1 MSRYIIDKSK
11 LIENINIVKNK
22 AGVEVI
28 GVVKG
33 NGYGFGMCPLAEI
46 IMQNEINTFAVT
58 EVYDVPLLRETV
70 IDRDILVMRSTS
82 IEEEAKIIAEN
93 DCIATIGS
101 LSAAEVMD
109 KVSKKLN
116 KKTKCHLKIDTG
128 MGRYGFLP
136 SEVEK
141 AIKCYDFENLDFCG
155 AYTHFSSAFHNA
167 ELTKVQLEMFKD
179 TIEQIKKAGK
189 NVGILHAANS
199 PALLNVDGVTLDA
212 VRIGSAFTGRVITRG
227 KNPLN
232 KLGELQAEVIETKT
246 VPKGYSIGYNGQ
258 YKTKRETEIAIVPIG
273 HFDGFGLQKGKETAD
288 FHSVLSQ
295 LKHYLQKEQLTV
307 NVNGKKYNVI
317 GEIGLSHTAI
327 DITDSDVKIG
337 DVASVEISPL
347 MVNPNVPRIYK

>member
-11 LIENINIVKNK
+11 LIENINIIKNK

-33 NGYGFGMCPLAEI
+33 NGYGFGMCSLAEI
-46 IMQNEINTFAVT
+46 LMQNEINTFAVT

-141 AIKCYDFENLDFCG
+141 AIKCYDFENLDF
-155 AYTHFSSAFHNA
+155 AAH
-167 ELTKVQLEMFKD
+167 
-179 TIEQIKKAGK
+179 
-189 NVGILHAANS
+189 ILIF
-199 PALLNVDGVTLDA
+199 PL
-212 VRIGSAFTGRVITRG
+212 RFTM
-227 KNPLN
+227 
-232 KLGELQAEVIETKT
+232 Q
-246 VPKGYSIGYNGQ
+246 S
-258 YKTKRETEIAIVPIG
+258 
-273 HFDGFGLQKGKETAD
+273 LQK
-288 FHSVLSQ
+288 HSLKYSKTQLS
-295 LKHYLQKEQLTV
+295 K
-307 NVNGKKYNVI
+307 
-317 GEIGLSHTAI
+317 
-327 DITDSDVKIG
+327 
-337 DVASVEISPL
+337 
-347 MVNPNVPRIYK
+347 